1 MLDMGYCDDWKT
13 LMDDREANEVDLFK
27 LDCDFTWIV
36 GNIDPTTQVTTAWE
50 VGFMKNSLCD

>member
-1 MLDMGYCDDWKT
+1 